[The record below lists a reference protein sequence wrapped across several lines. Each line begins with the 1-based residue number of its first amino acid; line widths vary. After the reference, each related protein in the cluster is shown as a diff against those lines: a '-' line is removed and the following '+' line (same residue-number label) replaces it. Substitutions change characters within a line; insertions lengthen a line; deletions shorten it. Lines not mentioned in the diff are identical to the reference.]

1 MASPAATVSSGPSAA
16 AAAPSTA
23 LVGAGQVE
31 LLPSPT
37 ALLQAARLAKQQEKP
52 IQMDYYEDTAQNRAF
67 IGEDSDTKEKI
78 LVKSKEEFTSIIS
91 KMYKVGDDFLITT
104 ENSIYIVSGK
114 IQKRKV
120 NMASLQ
126 GDV

>member
-78 LVKSKEEFTSIIS
+78 LVKSK
-91 KMYKVGDDFLITT
+91 
-104 ENSIYIVSGK
+104 
-114 IQKRKV
+114 
-120 NMASLQ
+120 
-126 GDV
+126 